1 MTTLS
6 RIFLA
11 LGAFL
16 FVASGA
22 YAWHA
27 KDFEGVALELSVM
40 AGVALTGGFGLL
52 VVRRTTN
59 QLVGQP
65 EEPPGTAAD
74 DEPHVGPTIW
84 PLVFALSGAVLV
96 VGILVTR
103 WALVAGAVVFV
114 AAAAGWIHDVY
125 RQWRHHAHARPH
137 ATAGTHIPQQGGAHD
152 GAGV

>member
-1 MTTLS
+1 VNTLS

-27 KDFEGVALELSVM
+27 KDFEGTALELSVM
-40 AGVALTGGFGLL
+40 AGAALTGGFGLL
-52 VVRRTTN
+52 VVRRTTD

-65 EEPPGTAAD
+65 DEPPGTAAD
-74 DEPHVGPTIW
+74 DEPHVKSTIW
-84 PLVFALSGAVLV
+84 PLVFALSGAALV
-96 VGILVTR
+96 VGILVNR
-103 WALVAGAVVFV
+103 WALVAGAAIFV
-114 AAAAGWIHDVY
+114 AAAAGWIHDIY
-125 RQWRHHAHARPH
+125 RQWRHHAQPH
-137 ATAGTHIPQQGGAHD
+137 PAAAHIPQQGGAHD